1 MRYISTQ
8 NKCTV
13 VSAAEA
19 VVRGISPEGGLF
31 VPETFPSLDVAELA
45 NLSYAEIAEKVLSL
59 YFDFD
64 ISGVAQAAYSTFDG
78 EPAPVVKLGDNLFVT
93 ELWHGP
99 TLAFKDM
106 ALTVLPRLL
115 VRAKAELGVKTD
127 TLILVATSGDTGKA
141 ALEGFKDVD
150 GTLINVFYPS
160 EGVSPMQKR
169 SMQTQSGGN
178 VFVQAVDGNFD
189 DTQTA
194 VKRAFTSE
202 ATRAAV
208 AKRGVEFSSANSINI
223 GRLVPQ
229 IAYYFSSYRDL
240 LKSGAIA
247 LGDKVDYEVPTGNF
261 GDILAGYYAKRMGL
275 PVGKLTF
282 ATNDNKV
289 LYDCI
294 NTGEYDINRPF
305 YVTQSPAMDILIS
318 SNFERLLF
326 ELSGRDDKA
335 VAGYMKKL
343 FNGGVYKMA
352 DTELF
357 SLREAFGGDYVD
369 RENCYKGIKA
379 AYEKFNYLCD
389 PHTAIALSAVTS
401 RAIVHP
407 TVVVSTANAYKF
419 APEVLKAFGR
429 AGDVN
434 ELAEFTCTKVPKAIA
449 SWQTDKLRFNG
460 SIAKGD
466 IDGFIRMK
474 YGE

>member
-8 NKCTV
+8 NKSV
-13 VSAAEA
+13 SVSAAEA

-31 VPETFPSLDVAELA
+31 VPEDFPRLDVAAL
-45 NLSYAEIAEKVLSL
+45 NGLSYAEIAEKVLAL

-64 ISGVAQAAYSTFDG
+64 VSGVAQAAYSTFDG
-78 EPAPVVKLGDNLFVT
+78 EPAPVVRLKDGLFVT

-115 VRAKAELGVKTD
+115 VRAKAALGVNTE

-141 ALEGFKDVD
+141 ALEGFKDVE
-150 GTLINVFYPS
+150 GTFINVFYPS
-160 EGVSPMQKR
+160 QGVSPMQKR

-202 ATRAAV
+202 ETRAAV

-240 LKSGAIA
+240 VKSGVIA

-282 ATNDNKV
+282 ATNDNNV

-294 NTGEYDINRPF
+294 NSGAYDINRPF
-305 YVTQSPAMDILIS
+305 HVTQSPAMDILIS

-326 ELSGRDDKA
+326 ELTERDDKK
-335 VAGYMKKL
+335 VAAYMK
-343 FNGGVYKMA
+343 
-352 DTELF
+352 ELF
-357 SLREAFGGDYVD
+357 KSGKYVMAEGELKTLRAEFGGDYVN
-369 RENCYKGIKA
+369 REECYSGIKA
-379 AYEKFNYLCD
+379 AYENFGYLCD
-389 PHTAIALSAVTS
+389 PHTAIAVRAVTKRELS
-401 RAIVHP
+401 RP

-419 APEVLKAFGR
+419 APEVLKAFGLK
-429 AGDVN
+429 GDVD
-434 ELAEFTCTKVPKAIA
+434 ELAAFTKTEVPCAIKK
-449 SWQTDKLRFNG
+449 WQTDDIRFDG
-460 SIAKGD
+460 EIAKDD
-466 IDGFIRMK
+466 INGFIRTK
-474 YGE
+474 FGE